1 MTYKKINDNEL
12 EEEFT
17 AKRIFL
23 KDELLLER
31 KELENRIKEIDN
43 ILKIFL
49 EWTSKNSV
57 NFNINIHLCT
67 FIAD

>member
-49 EWTSKNSV
+49 E
-57 NFNINIHLCT
+57 
-67 FIAD
+67 